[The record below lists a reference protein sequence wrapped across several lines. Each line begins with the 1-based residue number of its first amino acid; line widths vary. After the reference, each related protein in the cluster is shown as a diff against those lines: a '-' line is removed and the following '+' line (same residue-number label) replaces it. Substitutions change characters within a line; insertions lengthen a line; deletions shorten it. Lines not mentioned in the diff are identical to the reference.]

1 MSAFSREIRSFLVV
15 SQSDSIRAAADRL
28 NLSAPALSRQIQILE
43 RSYGTPLLVRSSSG
57 VALTAAGESLR
68 AEAMRWMEADPR
80 SIWHVAED
88 PAGEILGFQW
98 IAPHRDHGAQ
108 VGQIATFAKH
118 GKTGLGIG
126 TKLFEATKEA
136 ARVAGYAWINAEIR
150 ADNEGGLIY
159 YQSRGFE
166 DYGRVEGQL
175 MANGQVVDKVLKR
188 YDL

>member
-1 MSAFSREIRSFLVV
+1 MITVRRAGPMDARPMAELLNEVITLGGTTAITEPVSREDL
-15 SQSDSIRAAADRL
+15 L
-28 NLSAPALSRQIQILE
+28 N
-43 RSYGTPLLVRSSSG
+43 
-57 VALTAAGESLR
+57 
-68 AEAMRWMEADPR
+68 WMEADPR

-88 PAGEILGFQW
+88 ATGQIMGFQW
-98 IAPHRDHGAQ
+98 VDPHLKLGETVA
-108 VGQIATFAKH
+108 QIASFARV

-126 TKLFEATKEA
+126 SKLFDATKRA
-136 ARVAGYAWINAEIR
+136 ARTAGYAWINAEIR

-166 DYGRVEGQL
+166 DYGRIEGYV